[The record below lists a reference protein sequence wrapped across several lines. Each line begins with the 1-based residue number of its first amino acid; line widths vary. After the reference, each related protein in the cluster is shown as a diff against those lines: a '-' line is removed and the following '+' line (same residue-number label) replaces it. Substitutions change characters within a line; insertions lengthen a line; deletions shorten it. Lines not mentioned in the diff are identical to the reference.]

1 MTRDH
6 RRRQLDRDLASA
18 VSGRTDAEKTDAAE
32 RRRTLM
38 EDDGLLRHWA
48 DLFVFTAR
56 RAWTGA
62 LICAL
67 LLGALAVLGWK
78 AVSAEPE
85 HTATITVQG
94 EDTTTG
100 IRQQTVDEVTG
111 GEPIP
116 SWRQLDVLVLPEY
129 LDDGQQDAAL
139 GDYDIIMSTK
149 PDDLPA
155 HLGYAKDEAGFLMT
169 EQVEDALDHDRRTP
183 DVFAAQLEGRYLSD
197 LARGMGPTAVVNVVR
212 DLADHGYTGPPRNLL
227 TWFAWGIVP
236 LIGLLVCG
244 AAALRF
250 GARERSVKRGLQR
263 AQAALARTMLQE
275 QALSL
280 AEASVADRS
289 RRARV
294 RAGRRR
300 LHAYL
305 DRAARQERT
314 LQRRVDRLGER
325 LPIPRM
331 SADTIAQDNRDH
343 VHTRSWRQLA
353 VEVEELIAETERLNV
368 QTEAVIVSSGVLA
381 GTAGTQRALDRILG
395 PTATALLRLK
405 ARLRDAPAE
414 TVAGKTLAALDDAHA
429 DLLALA
435 QDEDLAAG
443 TGRWSAAGTRRWSAA
458 EDRLT
463 AVLRDVAGQ
472 LRRYPVPP
480 RARDEEP
487 PEPEEAAARRELRAG
502 LGLRSDA
509 GLRDAL
515 ADADHA
521 ARTLLGP
528 RFATLDAR
536 PDPDD
541 EARRQRAVRAV
552 VGKEAAPPRRL
563 LAGTTAVSAA
573 GLGVRGWTVAL
584 LLAWLFASV
593 VADDVYERYG
603 RTDLGLQ
610 VQQQALRD
618 VRIDGPGDGVEPE
631 RVKEILG
638 EDFPGEMEV
647 VVAVRKA
654 EEYLEPQPVG
664 PGEDLDGEVDP
675 AAAQEGVRR
684 IMGEIDGIGSGA
696 GGELRPGVMVV
707 PVYVWE
713 DGTQQVGSALTTLEG
728 PRSVQGTANLTRMRT
743 VEEPDEISRLV
754 ADEARKAG
762 DELADIPVRATES
775 FDVGGEVLTKRLLT
789 CGILAGAAALLMVLD
804 ALTGR
809 AAGLRWLGGMGRA
822 GRRLRRV
829 MRRVEKLMLGLDR
842 SRIDAVAVLG
852 AGPAGS
858 VEEAGQRLYE
868 RELVAAW
875 REGQMLAETSVPE
888 RARGGF
894 TARVARLER
903 TVAVLE
909 ARGEGVAGR
918 AGGAVGRGEG
928 VAGRREDVAGRAEE
942 VLERSLRHAAV

>member
-1 MTRDH
+1 MTRAP

-18 VSGRTDAEKTDAAE
+18 VSGKTDAEKTDAAE

-38 EDDGLLRHWA
+38 EDYGLLHHWA

-56 RAWTGA
+56 RAWTGT
-62 LICAL
+62 LICVL

-85 HTATITVQG
+85 HTATITVKG

-111 GEPIP
+111 GQPIP

-139 GDYDIIMSTK
+139 GDYDVIMSTK

-155 HLGYAKDEAGFLMT
+155 HLGYAKDEAGFLMA
-169 EQVEDALDHDRRTP
+169 EQIEDALDHDRRTP
-183 DVFAAQLEGRYLSD
+183 DAFAAQLESRYLSD

-236 LIGLLVCG
+236 LIGMLVCG

-280 AEASVADRS
+280 DEESVTDRS
-289 RRARV
+289 HRARV

-305 DRAARQERT
+305 DRAARQERA
-314 LQRRVDRLGER
+314 LQRRVDRLGEP

-343 VHTRSWRQLA
+343 AHTRSWRQLA

-368 QTEAVIVSSGVLA
+368 QTEALIVSSGMLA
-381 GTAGTQRALDRILG
+381 GTAGTQRVLDRVLG

-414 TVAGKTLAALDDAHA
+414 TVAGT
-429 DLLALA
+429 
-435 QDEDLAAG
+435 
-443 TGRWSAAGTRRWSAA
+443 T
-458 EDRLT
+458 LT

-480 RARDEEP
+480 RARDDEP
-487 PEPEEAAARRELRAG
+487 PEPEEEAEARRELRTG

-515 ADADHA
+515 TDADHA

-528 RFATLDAR
+528 RVTTLDAR
-536 PDPDD
+536 PDPHD
-541 EARRQRAVRAV
+541 EERRQRPARAV
-552 VGKEAAPPRRL
+552 VGKEAVPPRRL
-563 LAGTTAVSAA
+563 LAGTKAVTAA

-584 LLAWLFASV
+584 LLAWLLASV

-603 RTDLGLQ
+603 RTDLGPQ
-610 VQQQALRD
+610 VQQQALQD
-618 VRIDGPGDGVEPE
+618 VRIDGPGDGLEPE

-664 PGEDLDGEVDP
+664 PGEDPDGEIDP

-696 GGELRPGVMVV
+696 GGEVRSGVMVV

-743 VEEPDEISRLV
+743 AEEPDEISRLV

-789 CGILAGAAALLMVLD
+789 CGILTGAAALLMVLD
-804 ALTGR
+804 TLTGR

-842 SRIDAVAVLG
+842 SRIDAVAVRG

-858 VEEAGQRLYE
+858 VKEAGQRLYE